1 MCTKEFNENDW
12 TIERYINDIPIEE
25 YSEEEK
31 ENLLRKMLIEAVHSI
46 GFLFEG
52 ETDNNT
58 WVKEL

>member
-58 WVKEL
+58 